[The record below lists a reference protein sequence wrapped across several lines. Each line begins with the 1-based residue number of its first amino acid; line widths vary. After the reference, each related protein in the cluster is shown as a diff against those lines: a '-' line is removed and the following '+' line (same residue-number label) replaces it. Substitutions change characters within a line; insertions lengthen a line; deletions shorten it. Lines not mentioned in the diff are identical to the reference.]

1 MVVGPAKND
10 PPWRIASRYTT
21 TFATI
26 SASVTN
32 GNRSVGMLSFSG
44 ITRRLSLG
52 RVVRSRDAAR
62 PLGR

>member
-1 MVVGPAKND
+1 MIVGAAKND

-32 GNRSVGMLSFSG
+32 PKRSVGMLSFSG
-44 ITRRLSLG
+44 ITRR
-52 RVVRSRDAAR
+52 
-62 PLGR
+62 